1 MRIVKKVLSLG
12 IVLHV
17 AGTLV
22 LVSAGQA
29 NVLPQGVR
37 DTAAKK
43 VEAKSVSK
51 SVSKTGAPE
60 GKVFDRG
67 RWRTRNDVIRD
78 KAKTYY
84 DLGVNHGLSGEYEKA
99 VADFKQAIYLKPD
112 YADAYLSLGHAYDD
126 LGRWQEAVE
135 AYKQGLKFNPKD
147 MEARHALD
155 TAYAKLKLNKG
166 AAPTKVQAKAVPSIG
181 RETGVVQK
189 VSMVM
194 KAPITTSKA
203 PAVLSKAPITS
214 SPSVTSSN
222 ASVTSPN
229 ASPKKTYAATPA
241 VSLTPS
247 LPNLALTPNATAAK
261 NNLESRTSASTA
273 APVVKDLTS
282 FYRVGVGDVLD
293 IRLLNATTNQ
303 STLYTVMENGLI
315 EYPMAGEPLSV
326 TGLTT
331 DEIAKRL
338 AASSKV
344 RAVYDQPRV
353 AVGVRDYD
361 SHTIIV
367 SGLVND
373 PGTKVLRREAIP
385 LYVVIADAQPRAE
398 ATHALVMSHATG
410 QTTAIDLTDTAAM
423 NMLVHPGDVVT
434 VQAQS
439 QARAQL
445 QSQAQQFFYIG
456 GLINQPGQK
465 QFTPGMTLT
474 QAILTAEGVRTAE
487 PNLKNTKYVV
497 AIARQ
502 DASGRLVTTKYK
514 LEEIKQGK
522 VPDPSLQQGDRIEI
536 NQ

>member
-1 MRIVKKVLSLG
+1 MHILRKILSLG
-12 IVLHV
+12 IVLH
-17 AGTLV
+17 ATGTLV

-43 VEAKSVSK
+43 VKAKSVSK
-51 SVSKTGAPE
+51 TIAPE
-60 GKVFDRG
+60 ENVFDRG
-67 RWRTRNDVIRD
+67 RWRTRADVVRD

-84 DLGVNHGLSGEYEKA
+84 DLGVNYGLSGEYEKA
-99 VADFKQAIYLKPD
+99 VTDFKQAISFKPD
-112 YADAYLSLGHAYDD
+112 YADAHFSLGHAYDD

-135 AYKQGLKFNPKD
+135 AYKQGLQFNPKD

-155 TAYAKLKLNKG
+155 AAYAKLNLNRG
-166 AAPTKVQAKAVPSIG
+166 AATTKVQAKAAPSTG
-181 RETGVVQK
+181 RETLGVQK
-189 VSMVM
+189 VSMAI
-194 KAPITTSKA
+194 KAPMPTSKA
-203 PAVLSKAPITS
+203 PAVLSNTPIAS
-214 SPSVTSSN
+214 SAASSRSSASLVPSNVTL
-222 ASVTSPN
+222 
-229 ASPKKTYAATPA
+229 KKTNAATPPA
-241 VSLTPS
+241 ASVTPS
-247 LPNLALTPNATAAK
+247 LPNLASAPNVPAK
-261 NNLESRTSASTA
+261 NNVESRTSASTA
-273 APVVKDLTS
+273 ATVVKDLTS

-293 IRLLNATTNQ
+293 IRLLNAATSNQ
-303 STLYTVMENGLI
+303 STLYTVMENGLL
-315 EYPMAGEPLSV
+315 EYPLAGEPLSV

-344 RAVYDQPRV
+344 RAVYEQPRV

-385 LYVVIADAQPRAE
+385 LYVVIADAQPRTE
-398 ATHALVMSHATG
+398 ATRALVMSHATG
-410 QTTAIDLTDTAAM
+410 QTTTVNLIDTAAM

-434 VQAQS
+434 VQAQPRG
-439 QARAQL
+439 QV
-445 QSQAQQFFYIG
+445 QAQQFFYIG

-487 PNLKNTKYVV
+487 TNPKNSKLVV

-502 DASGRLVTTKYK
+502 DANGRLETTKYK

-522 VPDPSLQQGDRIEI
+522 VPDPSLQQGDRIEV

>member
-1 MRIVKKVLSLG
+1 MRIISKVLSLG
-12 IVLHV
+12 IVLHA

-37 DTAAKK
+37 DTATKK

-51 SVSKTGAPE
+51 TSAPE
-60 GKVFDRG
+60 EKVFDRG
-67 RWRTRNDVIRD
+67 RWRTRTDVVRD

-84 DLGVNHGLSGEYEKA
+84 DLGVSHGLSGEYEKA
-99 VADFKQAIYLKPD
+99 VADFKQAIYFKPD
-112 YADAYLSLGHAYDD
+112 YADAHFSLGHAYDD
-126 LGRWQEAVE
+126 LGRWKEAIE
-135 AYKQGLKFNPKD
+135 AYKQGLQLNPKD

-155 TAYAKLKLNKG
+155 TAYAKLNPNKR
-166 AAPTKVQAKAVPSIG
+166 AATTKVQAKAAPPMG
-181 RETGVVQK
+181 KETVVVQK
-189 VSMVM
+189 VSMAM
-194 KAPITTSKA
+194 KAPNTTSK
-203 PAVLSKAPITS
+203 PTAVLSNAPTTS
-214 SPSVTSSN
+214 SSATSSN
-222 ASVTSPN
+222 ASLAPSNV
-229 ASPKKTYAATPA
+229 ALKKINAATPA
-241 VSLTPS
+241 TSATPS
-247 LPNLALTPNATAAK
+247 LPNLASAPNVTSAK
-261 NNLESRTSASTA
+261 SNLESRTSASTA
-273 APVVKDLTS
+273 APIVKDLTS

-293 IRLLNATTNQ
+293 IRLLNAAATNQ

-398 ATHALVMSHATG
+398 ATRALVMSHATG

-423 NMLVHPGDVVT
+423 NMLVNPGDVVT

-445 QSQAQQFFYIG
+445 QAQQFFYIG

-465 QFTPGMTLT
+465 QFAPGMTLT

-487 PNLKNTKYVV
+487 TNLKNSKLVV

-502 DASGRLVTTKYK
+502 DANGRLVTTKYK

-522 VPDPSLQQGDRIEI
+522 VPDPSLQQGDRIEV

>member
-1 MRIVKKVLSLG
+1 MRIISKVLSIG
-12 IVLHV
+12 IVLHA

-37 DTAAKK
+37 DAAAKK
-43 VEAKSVSK
+43 VEAKSA
-51 SVSKTGAPE
+51 SKTVAPE
-60 GKVFDRG
+60 EKVFDRG
-67 RWRTRNDVIRD
+67 RWRTRTDVVRD

-84 DLGVNHGLSGEYEKA
+84 DLGVSHGLSGEYEKA
-99 VADFKQAIYLKPD
+99 VADFKQAISFKPD
-112 YADAYLSLGHAYDD
+112 YADAHLSLGHAYDD

-135 AYKQGLKFNPKD
+135 AYKQGLQFNPKD

-155 TAYAKLKLNKG
+155 AAYAKLNPNKG
-166 AAPTKVQAKAVPSIG
+166 AATTKVQAKATPSIS

-189 VSMVM
+189 VSMAI
-194 KAPITTSKA
+194 KAPTPASKA
-203 PAVLSKAPITS
+203 PAALLNAPTT
-214 SPSVTSSN
+214 SPSP
-222 ASVTSPN
+222 TSPN
-229 ASPKKTYAATPA
+229 ASPAPSNVTLKKINATTSASSAP
-241 VSLTPS
+241 PS
-247 LPNLALTPNATAAK
+247 LPNLASAPNVPASK

-282 FYRVGVGDVLD
+282 LYRVGVGDVLD
-293 IRLLNATTNQ
+293 IRLLNAATNQ

-315 EYPMAGEPLSV
+315 EYPLAGEPLSV

-331 DEIAKRL
+331 DEIAQRL

-344 RAVYDQPRV
+344 RAVYEQPRV

-398 ATHALVMSHATG
+398 ATRALVMSHATG
-410 QTTAIDLTDTAAM
+410 QTTTIDLTDTAAM

-439 QARAQL
+439 RAQL
-445 QSQAQQFFYIG
+445 QLQAQQFFYIG

-465 QFTPGMTLT
+465 QFAPGMTLT

-487 PNLKNTKYVV
+487 TNLKNPKYIIT
-497 AIARQ
+497 IARQ
-502 DASGRLVTTKYK
+502 DANGRLVTTKYK

-522 VPDPSLQQGDRIEI
+522 VPDPSLQQGDRIEV